1 MAKGRKVRASRA
13 AQGKVEFSHFPPAVH
28 FDLIRKQAV
37 VIPALSRYFFDS
49 SEISESVNYCVME
62 AIKLCRLDT
71 PIIFIEAGINLSRFV
86 VTGGAAKT
94 SATVTFPSLNLISLV
109 AFCFNIW
116 LNGVAFFFSSRR
128 RHKIWPRDWSSDEC
142 SSDLIPGHLSIQEI
156 THSRGAPE
164 IGGPV
169 RN

>member
-13 AQGKVEFSHFPPAVH
+13 AQGEVEFSHFPPAVH

-49 SEISESVNYCVME
+49 SEISESVNFCVME

-71 PIIFIEAGINLSRFV
+71 PIIFIEARINLSRFV

-94 SATVTFPSLNLISLV
+94 SATIS
-109 AFCFNIW
+109 A
-116 LNGVAFFFSSRR
+116 
-128 RHKIWPRDWSSDEC
+128 
-142 SSDLIPGHLSIQEI
+142 
-156 THSRGAPE
+156 APE
-164 IGGPV
+164 APLMVLCYVGSTSAQTGLAFSKRSPRV
-169 RN
+169 YSEWRFFRVLV